1 MHTQQSG
8 VFFLGFFSCVAKK
21 KKKKITM
28 AARFF
33 PRAALGWAVLNFFV
47 HFVHDLLAPTLLIML
62 LIFDVI
68 GVNVWLFSC
77 CTFCLN
83 YCHKIGQ
90 PAGGTTQSGKRV
102 ACVVGKAVWCGS
114 CKLQKKAC

>member
-1 MHTQQSG
+1 M
-8 VFFLGFFSCVAKK
+8 GFFPVWQKK
-21 KKKKITM
+21 QKEKEITM

-47 HFVHDLLAPTLLIML
+47 HFVYHLLAPTLLIML

-68 GVNVWLFSC
+68 GVNVWLFGC

-83 YCHKIGQ
+83 CQPAGGTSYCHKIGQ
-90 PAGGTTQSGKRV
+90 PAGGTTQH
-102 ACVVGKAVWCGS
+102 
-114 CKLQKKAC
+114 